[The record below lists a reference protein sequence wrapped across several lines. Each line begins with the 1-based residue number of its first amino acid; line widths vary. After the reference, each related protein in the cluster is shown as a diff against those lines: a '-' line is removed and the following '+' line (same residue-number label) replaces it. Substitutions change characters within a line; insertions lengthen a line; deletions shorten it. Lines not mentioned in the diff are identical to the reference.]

1 MYSRCFV
8 VTRIKI
14 TLRENERVGEKITKN
29 RDYLKK
35 KKYSN
40 IFTSQEN
47 KNIVKC

>member
-35 KKYSN
+35 KS
-40 IFTSQEN
+40 IQTFSPQEN
-47 KNIVKC
+47 KNIQKVK